1 MKCTFVPVVVNY
13 FLSLQTIYVIRN
25 KRMILINAYLPPSDA
40 CLPLRNK
47 VLQLI
52 LLCVVKIFKRVKIV
66 IQFKK
71 KIILADALDSAIIRM
86 IFSYKT
92 CKCMYTYQIA
102 MF

>member
-40 CLPLRNK
+40 YLPLRNK

-71 KIILADALDSAIIRM
+71 IILAGALDSAIIRM